1 MIYVWNLCFFVLNCI
16 LGADLPASYYT
27 QNRRRIVWSLE
38 KKLKGDPEL
47 LLDVCDPLLEEI
59 AEMLT
64 SNFQSFWGSV
74 SQLGKKAEGL
84 DPTVAMK
91 KAIAKGDLFQ
101 ILAEYVGNK
110 AGLGQLQ
117 GLMQAKEEQPT
128 DPNQGLTKL

>member
-1 MIYVWNLCFFVLNCI
+1 MYEIYVFLFSIVFWGLIYQLVI
-16 LGADLPASYYT
+16 IPKTAAASFD
-27 QNRRRIVWSLE
+27 VWK

-47 LLDVCDPLLEEI
+47 LLEVCDPLLEEI

-64 SNFQSFWGSV
+64 TNFQSFWGSV

-84 DPTVAMK
+84 DPNVAMK

-117 GLMQAKEEQPT
+117 GLIQAKEEQN
-128 DPNQGLTKL
+128 PNQKKGFGRF

>member
-1 MIYVWNLCFFVLNCI
+1 MYEIYVFLFSIVFWGLIYQLVI
-16 LGADLPASYYT
+16 IPKTAAASFE
-27 QNRRRIVWSLE
+27 VW
-38 KKLKGDPEL
+38 KKRLKGDPEL